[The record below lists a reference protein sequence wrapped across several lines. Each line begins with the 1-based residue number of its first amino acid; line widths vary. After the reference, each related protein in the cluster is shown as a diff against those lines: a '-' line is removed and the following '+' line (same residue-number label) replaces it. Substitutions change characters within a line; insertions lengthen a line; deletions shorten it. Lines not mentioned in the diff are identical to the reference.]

1 MNLPL
6 EYLFAGSLL
15 LLAVGMATVM
25 AVLPQLI
32 SKLFGLNKNQ
42 GDKYQSYECGMDPV
56 GGARVRF
63 SIKFYI
69 VAMLFILFDI
79 ETIFMY
85 PWASVHRWLGWF
97 GLAEMAIFLAILFV
111 GYIYVWKRGAL
122 QWE

>member
-15 LLAVGMATVM
+15 LLAVAMASVM

-32 SKLFGLNKNQ
+32 SKLAGLNKNQ

-63 SIKFYI
+63 SIKFYV

-79 ETIFMY
+79 ETIFLY
-85 PWASVHRWLGWF
+85 PWAAVHRWLGWF
-97 GLAEMAIFLAILFV
+97 GFIEMAIFLAILFV